1 MDTSVDTLQLVDVTV
16 RRGGRLALDSVTA
29 DFGPGTSTALV
40 GPNGSGKT
48 TLLEVLA
55 GLLPPESG
63 RLLPAAPRVALV
75 TQDHHHRWL
84 PLTVAEVVRMGRF
97 GRSPLPRR
105 FSARDRAAVDDA
117 VTRLEV
123 GDLLHRQVGEL
134 SGGQRQRVL
143 VAQALARHAPLLLLD
158 EPITGLDL
166 ASQERILEVVGQEAT
181 KRAFLLAAAGRHNIL
196 LSGPPGIGKTMLARR
211 LGGILPRLSREEAVE
226 TLRIRSAAEGE
237 AGCELSRIPPFR
249 SPHHTVSHSGMVG
262 GGSRPAPGEVSRAHR
277 GVLFLDELPK
287 GPTGKV
293 QRIGLAEQLGLE
305 P

>member
-1 MDTSVDTLQLVDVTV
+1 MNASPGTLRLVDVTV

-29 DFGPGTSTALV
+29 GFGPGNSTALV

-55 GLLPPESG
+55 GLVPPQSG
-63 RLLPAAPRVALV
+63 RLLPAAPRAALV

-105 FSARDRAAVDDA
+105 FSSRDRAAVDDA

-166 ASQERILEVVGQEAT
+166 ASQERILEVVGQEA
-181 KRAFLLAAAGRHNIL
+181 AAGTTVVVTTHNLDEARHCDRVL
-196 LSGPPGIGKTMLARR
+196 VLDRR
-211 LGGILPRLSREEAVE
+211 LV
-226 TLRIRSAAEGE
+226 AEGTPDE
-237 AGCELSRIPPFR
+237 VL
-249 SPHHTVSHSGMVG
+249 
-262 GGSRPAPGEVSRAHR
+262 RPAVLREAYGDRLLGDHAGHDHAHDLLIVDDH
-277 GVLFLDELPK
+277 GH
-287 GPTGKV
+287 GSHN
-293 QRIGLAEQLGLE
+293 
-305 P
+305 

>member
-55 GLLPPESG
+55 GLLLPESG

-75 TQDHHHRWL
+75 TQDHHPRWL
-84 PLTVAEVVRMGRF
+84 PRTVAEVVRMGRF

-105 FSARDRAAVDDA
+105 LSARDRAAVDDA

-123 GDLLHRQVGEL
+123 GDLLHRQIGEL
-134 SGGQRQRVL
+134 SGGQRQRTL

-166 ASQERILEVVGQEAT
+166 ASQERILEVVGQETAT
-181 KRAFLLAAAGRHNIL
+181 GTTVVVTTHNLDEARHCDRVL
-196 LSGPPGIGKTMLARR
+196 VLDRR
-211 LGGILPRLSREEAVE
+211 LV
-226 TLRIRSAAEGE
+226 AEGTPDE
-237 AGCELSRIPPFR
+237 VL
-249 SPHHTVSHSGMVG
+249 
-262 GGSRPAPGEVSRAHR
+262 RPAVLREAYGDRLLGDHAGHDHAHDLLIVDDH
-277 GVLFLDELPK
+277 GH
-287 GPTGKV
+287 GSHN
-293 QRIGLAEQLGLE
+293 
-305 P
+305 